1 MYERCDFVDWNICDC
16 PEIFGD
22 IHAVIITYA
31 AFASTFRD
39 AVESA
44 GYVSRR
50 RTDMCNQPYKA
61 VVRPEDDAGKAQSG
75 ITAALDKYGYG
86 FSDKSIQIFDEI
98 IIKCFGFQN
107 VSSPKAVN
115 QYII

>member
-44 GYVSRR
+44 GMCPGAGPICVISLTKLLFARKMRR
-50 RTDMCNQPYKA
+50 
-61 VVRPEDDAGKAQSG
+61 
-75 ITAALDKYGYG
+75 
-86 FSDKSIQIFDEI
+86 
-98 IIKCFGFQN
+98 
-107 VSSPKAVN
+107 
-115 QYII
+115 